1 MKIFLFISL
10 VFIITACGGTTPEPT
25 VATIP
30 EPAATP
36 IPEPTSTATPE
47 PTATPIPEPTSTATP
62 EPIVTDLIQ
71 LHYQVTKDQESFFEK
86 YSFGTEITVT
96 GPVNKTE
103 SLFNS
108 NRISLGTG
116 SISSMDLECFVSKD
130 NSENFNNIKPNDI
143 ITVKGATVTATTDI
157 INIDFDTFIE
167 KYGNAEKRLKAQE
180 NKFNSNKWQI
190 ILEPCEIVFQEYIE
204 EENEES
210 IDSSKLIEEL
220 IEKGKFKFILK
231 RKGDISVKGFIET
244 VDTNDIVRA
253 SKILLKGHDN
263 YPNKI
268 NCNIGKTSPD
278 FYEKI
283 KTLNANDEVIVT
295 GYLSGVSDEENI
307 EIDDCGIN

>member
-1 MKIFLFISL
+1 MYL
-10 VFIITACGGTTPEPT
+10 V
-25 VATIP
+25 
-30 EPAATP
+30 
-36 IPEPTSTATPE
+36 
-47 PTATPIPEPTSTATP
+47 
-62 EPIVTDLIQ
+62 
-71 LHYQVTKDQESFFEK
+71 EK
-86 YSFGTEITVT
+86 KYLGKEITVS
-96 GPVNKTE
+96 GPIKDAWFRYPLPPFYPLVLIGTKSAG
-103 SLFNS
+103 SLDVLCI
-108 NRISLGTG
+108 IS
-116 SISSMDLECFVSKD
+116 K
-130 NSENFNNIKPNDI
+130 
-143 ITVKGATVTATTDI
+143 
-157 INIDFDTFIE
+157 
-167 KYGNAEKRLKAQE
+167 EKREDISKLKAGYDGTIKGTVSFIGYYQDE
-180 NKFNSNKWQI
+180 RNNMHI
-190 ILEPCEIVFQEYIE
+190 DLEPCEIIFQEYVEQEYE
-204 EENEES
+204 EEHEES